1 GAARVAVPLG
11 RRHAGSRLPDRPAGG
26 PPGAAPRTGNDR
38 NFAPQLEHSRRGAT
52 ISQFTASSQKIRV
65 CFNAKVWFRLRQHS
79 GSSTGR
85 RRFMRRVCVLTCALV
100 ALGATG
106 ASAQDFRGAI
116 AGRISDIS
124 GGRLPGVTV
133 TATNTATNVAS
144 TAATNTDGDFSIPFL
159 NPGTYAVTAE
169 LSGFK
174 KLVREGVEVRI

>member
-1 GAARVAVPLG
+1 
-11 RRHAGSRLPDRPAGG
+11 
-26 PPGAAPRTGNDR
+26 
-38 NFAPQLEHSRRGAT
+38 
-52 ISQFTASSQKIRV
+52 
-65 CFNAKVWFRLRQHS
+65 
-79 GSSTGR
+79 
-85 RRFMRRVCVLTCALV
+85 MRRVCVLTCALV

-174 KLVREGVEVRI
+174 KVVREGVDLRTGDVLAVDVALQVGNVTESVEVTGAAWADSEPLTNRRASMPNSSKTLAIAKRAALELSESKTVSTRSRSTPPSMSPLT